1 MTSGHTCSMKTAVS
15 IPDPLFAE
23 AEKAARELNISRS
36 KLVQTA
42 LEEFLER
49 RRDAAITEAI
59 NRSLAECPEDP
70 DPLLEALALETLK
83 RVEWDE

>member
-1 MTSGHTCSMKTAVS
+1 MKTAVS

-42 LEEFLER
+42 LEEFLQR

-59 NRSLAECPEDP
+59 NRSLAETAYARGAGRSCSGCAITGPM
-70 DPLLEALALETLK
+70 K
-83 RVEWDE
+83 RVEWNE

>member
-1 MTSGHTCSMKTAVS
+1 MKTAVS

-42 LEEFLER
+42 LEEFLQR

-59 NRSLAECPEDP
+59 NRSLAENPLTPE
-70 DPLLEALALETLK
+70 EQ
-83 RVEWDE
+83 VEEDAWIDYHAVQLIRSEPWE

>member
-1 MTSGHTCSMKTAVS
+1 MKTAVS

-42 LEEFLER
+42 LEQFLER

-59 NRSLAECPEDP
+59 RRSLAENSPTAEEQAEEDAWIEHG
-70 DPLLEALALETLK
+70 EAML
-83 RVEWDE
+83 VESEPRE

>member
-1 MTSGHTCSMKTAVS
+1 MKTAVS

-42 LEEFLER
+42 LEEFLQR

-59 NRSLAECPEDP
+59 NRSLAENPLTPEEQAEEDAWIDHNVTQLFRSEP
-70 DPLLEALALETLK
+70 WE
-83 RVEWDE
+83 

>member
-1 MTSGHTCSMKTAVS
+1 MKTAVS

-42 LEEFLER
+42 LEEFLQR
-49 RRDAAITEAI
+49 RRDAAVTEAI
-59 NRSLAECPEDP
+59 NRSLAENPLTPEEQAEEDAWI
-70 DPLLEALALETLK
+70 DYNVTQLLRSEPWE
-83 RVEWDE
+83 

>member
-1 MTSGHTCSMKTAVS
+1 MKTAVS

-59 NRSLAECPEDP
+59 NRSLAENPPTAEEQAEEDAWIEHG
-70 DPLLEALALETLK
+70 EAML
-83 RVEWDE
+83 VESEPRE